1 MRAVWTPKG
10 QRDDEVG
17 HLIPSVRRGD
27 GECTE
32 IRTAAKSFD
41 DYVDTKYEDCRSLA
55 PIKHE
60 RTQKK
65 TSSLHHISLS
75 IKVRPL
81 PLKQVCTELTQSV
94 VRLRDGSKSNLV
106 FKKQISHLEQC
117 RHTVQI
123 QKAYCAHHIP
133 CGQEDDLRLRNSP
146 RCARF
151 LKYSFPD
158 KPHFIRECERCIV
171 KKNNDPCD

>member
-1 MRAVWTPKG
+1 MNV
-10 QRDDEVG
+10 QRYVPQLRVSMIMSIQNMKTADPW
-17 HLIPSVRRGD
+17 HLSNMS
-27 GECTE
+27 E
-32 IRTAAKSFD
+32 
-41 DYVDTKYEDCRSLA
+41 LN
-55 PIKHE
+55 
-60 RTQKK
+60 K

-81 PLKQVCTELTQSV
+81 SLKQVCTELTQSV

-117 RHTVQI
+117 RHTVQV

>member
-1 MRAVWTPKG
+1 MY
-10 QRDDEVG
+10 
-17 HLIPSVRRGD
+17 RG
-27 GECTE
+27 T
-32 IRTAAKSFD
+32 
-41 DYVDTKYEDCRSLA
+41 YRSWEFRWLC
-55 PIKHE
+55 
-60 RTQKK
+60 QYKK
-65 TSSLHHISLS
+65 WRLQILGTYQTWARLNKASSLYHISLS
-75 IKVRPL
+75 INVRPL
-81 PLKQVCTELTQSV
+81 PLKYACTELTQSV

-133 CGQEDDLRLRNSP
+133 CCQEDDLRLRNSP

-151 LKYSFPD
+151 LEYSFPD